1 MYFLEFHV
9 EQFDFQLT
17 FINQYKSFIWKLRA
31 LLNQTKDFIKI
42 INKRTN
48 YQLNKTNYQL
58 NKIKYFNLMI
68 IKKYIHTALV
78 LKRLP

>member
-17 FINQYKSFIWKLRA
+17 FINQYKSFIWKLQA

-42 INKRTN
+42 INKRK
-48 YQLNKTNYQL
+48 L
-58 NKIKYFNLMI
+58 
-68 IKKYIHTALV
+68 
-78 LKRLP
+78 LP

>member
-1 MYFLEFHV
+1 MYLTVVTIYIKSAHWLLKNSVIRRKMYFLEFHV

-42 INKRTN
+42 INKRK
-48 YQLNKTNYQL
+48 L
-58 NKIKYFNLMI
+58 
-68 IKKYIHTALV
+68 
-78 LKRLP
+78 LP